1 MNVVGLFLSFL
12 ILLTLGARLN
22 GPRSRPRRTW
32 TILRPWTRL
41 RRRLRYML
49 RTRQACP
56 VLAPG
61 TDDEGRLR
69 SVGLVRRK
77 GLVFALVGLVGRSC
91 CLCRPSRVWGK
102 GSCEAFLLVRSLG

>member
-22 GPRSRPRRTW
+22 GPRSRRRRTW

-61 TDDEGRLR
+61 TDDEGQLQ

-77 GLVFALVGLVGRSC
+77 GPGFALVGLVGRSC
-91 CLCRPSRVWGK
+91 CLCRPPQVQVKGNCEVFLRV
-102 GSCEAFLLVRSLG
+102 RNLG